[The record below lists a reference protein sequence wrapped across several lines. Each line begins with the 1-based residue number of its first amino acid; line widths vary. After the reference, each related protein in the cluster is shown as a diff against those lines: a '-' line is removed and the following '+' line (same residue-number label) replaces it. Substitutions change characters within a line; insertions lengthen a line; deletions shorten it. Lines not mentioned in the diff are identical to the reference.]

1 MVVVDG
7 CRRVGV
13 VGVAVQ
19 EIGHLPGHVGGV
31 FEQEQV
37 SAAGHDVQPGV
48 RDAVREDPAVQR
60 RDEGV
65 VVTGEDERGL
75 SEPCEPRQRGPEAD
89 RVELAEVAAQARCS
103 GEPGQG
109 PVQERVGV
117 GAGGAAEQVAG
128 DPPVVAR

>member
-48 RDAVREDPAVQR
+48 RDVVREDPAVQR

-65 VVTGEDERGL
+65 VVTGEDEGGV
-75 SEPCEPRQRGPEAD
+75 SEPSQPRNRGPEAD
-89 RVELAEVAAQARCS
+89 GVELVEVAAQAGCV
-103 GEPGQG
+103 GEPGG
-109 PVQERVGV
+109 GAVQECVGV
-117 GAGGAAEQVAG
+117 GAGGAAVQVAG
-128 DPPVVAR
+128 DPPVVLR